1 MEVLRPSLININ
13 GIIYRRNIIKE
24 ENYEEEEEFSY
35 MGSPGR
41 LSQYLRLVFVKSSQ
55 PKQISLFKTKLILSA
70 RLWFIMFR
78 G

>member
-1 MEVLRPSLININ
+1 MDVLRPPLININ

-24 ENYEEEEEFSY
+24 ENYEEEEDFSY

-41 LSQYLRLVFVKSSQ
+41 LSQYLQLVFVKSLKRNKSV
-55 PKQISLFKTKLILSA
+55 SLKRNSSA
-70 RLWFIMFR
+70 PTYLWFIMFR